1 VENASAYG
9 LVAHY
14 QEIRVLVNLVAFVS
28 KPFEIICNSMTSSV
42 IKIEHRRPCLE
53 INMHSKA
60 VCFLSRIRTKYMAAP
75 LDQIFHAGIIRM
87 WVPWVQITIEV
98 IVPDQWISDPANV
111 RIIGGSGLL
120 PLYGRLASPTGTVFS
135 VSDRA
140 FVYWG
145 CGQRAE
151 DGRTC
156 PFTHSGPA
164 GGPVTGPGC
173 SQQRWS

>member
-1 VENASAYG
+1 
-9 LVAHY
+9 
-14 QEIRVLVNLVAFVS
+14 
-28 KPFEIICNSMTSSV
+28 
-42 IKIEHRRPCLE
+42 
-53 INMHSKA
+53 
-60 VCFLSRIRTKYMAAP
+60 MAAP